1 MYRNNIHPKTVANF
15 FEDFFQNG
23 ITKISHDENI
33 SSNGHAPVNIKE
45 TDKAYEL
52 SLIAPGLSKDAF
64 KVNIEKNVLTVSFE
78 QKEEAQEA
86 EGKWL
91 RKEFKVRSFKRS
103 FTLNEKIDTTA
114 ISAKYTDGILLL
126 ELPKKEV
133 EEVKVKDI
141 IVD

>member
-1 MYRNNIHPKTVANF
+1 MYRNNIHPKTVAGF

-23 ITKISHDENI
+23 LTKIAQDETHY
-33 SSNGHAPVNIKE
+33 SSGHAPVNIKE

-52 SLIAPGLSKDAF
+52 SLIAPGLSKEAF
-64 KVNIEKNVLTVSFE
+64 KVNIEKNVLSISFE
-78 QKEEAQEA
+78 PKEETTET
-86 EGKWL
+86 ENKFL

-103 FTLNEKIDTTA
+103 FTLNEKIDTGN
-114 ISAKYTDGILLL
+114 ISAKYTDGILIL

-141 IVD
+141 TVD